1 VVNVGGQKVHPEEVE
16 EVINE
21 HPNVH
26 MSRVSARRSP
36 ITGAIVVA
44 EIVGKPGAPHS
55 PLTLAGPDY
64 LADDIRAFCRARLAP
79 HKVPVSIRLVASLDI
94 APTGKLV
101 RLSA

>member
-1 VVNVGGQKVHPEEVE
+1 
-16 EVINE
+16 
-21 HPNVH
+21 
-26 MSRVSARRSP
+26 
-36 ITGAIVVA
+36 
-44 EIVGKPGAPHS
+44 
-55 PLTLAGPDY
+55 LTLAGPDY